1 VGPDR
6 YLRQRRLAEIG
17 DAGQARLLA
26 ASHRVAGTDGA
37 LTELVYL
44 ERAGLRAVSIDTLA
58 EPRPFAHAALFRH
71 AVTRRHAAGSWR
83 ALRAITEL
91 LGRPTA

>member
-1 VGPDR
+1 MDR
-6 YLRQRRLAEIG
+6 YARQRRLAEIG

-26 ASHRVAGTDGA
+26 ASLRVAGTDGA

-44 ERAGLRAVSIDTLA
+44 HRAGVGAVAIDALA
-58 EPRPFAHAALFRH
+58 EPRPFAHAAFFHH
-71 AVTRRHAAGSWR
+71 AVTRRHAAGAWR

-91 LGRPTA
+91 VKQPTA

>member
-1 VGPDR
+1 MDR
-6 YLRQRRLAEIG
+6 YVRQRRLAELG
-17 DAGQARLLA
+17 EAGQARLSA

-44 ERAGLRAVSIDTLA
+44 HRAGFRAVSVEKLA
-58 EPRPFAHAALFRH
+58 KARPFAHAEYFHH
-71 AVTRRHAAGSWR
+71 AASRRHAAGAWR

-91 LGRPTA
+91 LERPTA